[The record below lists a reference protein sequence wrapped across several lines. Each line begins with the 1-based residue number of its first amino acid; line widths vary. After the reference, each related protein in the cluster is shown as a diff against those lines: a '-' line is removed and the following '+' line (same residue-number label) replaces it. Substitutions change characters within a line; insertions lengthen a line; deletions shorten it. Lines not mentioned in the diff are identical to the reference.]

1 MLNACMHAGTYERS
15 QGVDGARA
23 PCGDSAVRYGG
34 APLFLRILRG
44 YPPELWRSY
53 LLNSSRWAPGGDPPL
68 LEPWPRQP
76 GSPTQQQ
83 TGSKPASPA
92 NRQPVT
98 QGKTRQPGSLTG
110 QIICEDVRPRHLY
123 PATRQQPGSLPAAPG
138 STRQPGRQC
147 APGKPAAPGSTAL
160 KYNSIIAHLVLIFI
174 QCLAEHHP
182 LLSNTLVCNG

>member
-1 MLNACMHAGTYERS
+1 MTSYLGPHISPTHAPTTLKPRVACMLNACMHAGTYERS

-123 PATRQQPGSLPAAPG
+123 PATRQQPGSTRQHPATRAAVRTRQTG
-138 STRQPGRQC
+138 STRQH
-147 APGKPAAPGSTAL
+147 GS
-160 KYNSIIAHLVLIFI
+160 KV
-174 QCLAEHHP
+174 
-182 LLSNTLVCNG
+182 

>member
-1 MLNACMHAGTYERS
+1 MHACMQVRTRDPRVWMEREPPVVI
-15 QGVDGARA
+15 QLYATGALLYSS
-23 PCGDSAVRYGG
+23 GYS
-34 APLFLRILRG
+34 G

-123 PATRQQPGSLPAAPG
+123 PATRQQPGSTRQHPATRAAVRTRQTG
-138 STRQPGRQC
+138 STRQH
-147 APGKPAAPGSTAL
+147 GS
-160 KYNSIIAHLVLIFI
+160 KV
-174 QCLAEHHP
+174 
-182 LLSNTLVCNG
+182 